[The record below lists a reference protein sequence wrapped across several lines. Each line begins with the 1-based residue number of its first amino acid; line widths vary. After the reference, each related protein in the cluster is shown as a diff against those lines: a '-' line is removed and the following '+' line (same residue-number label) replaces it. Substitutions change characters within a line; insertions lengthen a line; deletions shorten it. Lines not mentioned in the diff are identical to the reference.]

1 MAEHLPHGNPTAYQR
16 WEPASLEDAKIEQP
30 VQLPTAEA
38 LEDLHQQAHQE
49 GYDLG
54 YNEGVTAGYQ
64 QGRAQAEDELQR
76 LRALLGAVEEAV
88 RQLGQATSEE
98 LLNLALEIA
107 KQILQ
112 RALKVKPE
120 LLLPIVRNVMESV
133 PQHSQHP
140 HLHLHPDDAALVKS
154 HMQAELANGPWRIV
168 EDQRIERGG
177 CRIET
182 AVAEVDATLASR
194 WQRLAAALGK
204 DMSWLDDDGPR

>member
-16 WEPASLEDAKIEQP
+16 WEPVSLEDAKIEKP

-76 LRALLGAVEEAV
+76 LRALLGAVEEAA